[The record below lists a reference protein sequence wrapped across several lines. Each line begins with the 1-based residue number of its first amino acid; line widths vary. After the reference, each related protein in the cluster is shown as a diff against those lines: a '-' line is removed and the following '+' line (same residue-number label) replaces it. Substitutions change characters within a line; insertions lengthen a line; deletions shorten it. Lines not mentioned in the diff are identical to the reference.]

1 MSARGYFI
9 AGTDTGVGKTRV
21 TTGLIRVFRSLNLRT
36 AGMKPVAAGTID
48 LSRGIFNED
57 VLAIAEVSG
66 QKPEDTAL
74 NPYCLREPISP
85 NIAAKRAGISIDL
98 AEICR
103 HFRILSQNSD
113 VVIVEGAGGWLT
125 PISDELTMADIA
137 GALGLPVILTVAL
150 RLGCQNHALLTAR
163 AIRQRGLLLAGWI
176 GNQLD
181 PEFLALSE
189 NVDSLAVH
197 LGSAPLAVLPLSV
210 DPFSALPGLRDAATK
225 LLTQQVDSE
234 G

>member
-9 AGTDTGVGKTRV
+9 AGTDTGAGKTRV
-21 TTGLIRVFRSLNLRT
+21 ATGLIRVFRSLNLRT
-36 AGMKPVAAGTID
+36 VGMKPVSAGTID
-48 LSRGIFNED
+48 LSNGIFNED
-57 VLAIAEVSG
+57 ALAIAEVSG

-98 AEICR
+98 EEICR
-103 HFRILSQNSD
+103 HYRVLCANSD
-113 VVIVEGAGGWLT
+113 IVVVEGAGGWLT
-125 PISDELTMADIA
+125 PISDELTMADVA

-176 GNQLD
+176 GNQQD
-181 PEFLALSE
+181 PGFLALSE
-189 NVDSLAVH
+189 NIDSLSVH

-210 DPFSALPGLRDAATK
+210 DALSAIPELRNAAAR
-225 LLTQQVDSE
+225 LLMQQGASE